1 MADASGDPS
10 PKPIGTDESLRSV
23 RGPLAELARLIER
36 DEAFAVNNR
45 APHVGASAGTADE
58 VPSLLATQEGRPE
71 PDWDY
76 AQVHDVPRGGGAFAD
91 GIRAQE
97 RPAPPMIDWE
107 PASTPDQATHAPPKR
122 RSIGKLKTL
131 PGLALAACVGAY
143 GHWLWSEGIAG
154 KRQRQLAQA
163 ASPIPHP
170 DDGSDGRWGKLVQEP
185 FREIEPSASQPRQMF
200 PLDGGVLYS
209 APTVLSE
216 AQRTDATE
224 ESHILRPGT
233 DFSGG
238 LARPEPTQSQ
248 RASGSPDAPAK
259 QASARPGQDARS
271 ALPRATITTPAQPST
286 ARPSEGAPAP
296 IGSFV
301 VQLSLHR
308 SEGAAEAAVRELRR
322 NYPDVFEGY
331 RPVVV
336 RTELGDTGVFYR
348 AEVGPFANSELANQF
363 CSSLKKLGG
372 HCVVHN

>member
-1 MADASGDPS
+1 
-10 PKPIGTDESLRSV
+10 
-23 RGPLAELARLIER
+23 
-36 DEAFAVNNR
+36 
-45 APHVGASAGTADE
+45 
-58 VPSLLATQEGRPE
+58 
-71 PDWDY
+71 
-76 AQVHDVPRGGGAFAD
+76 
-91 GIRAQE
+91 
-97 RPAPPMIDWE
+97 MIDWE
-107 PASTPDQATHAPPKR
+107 PGSTPDQATQAAPKR

-248 RASGSPDAPAK
+248 RASGTPGAAAKQARAPAK
-259 QASARPGQDARS
+259 QDARS
-271 ALPRATITTPAQPST
+271 ALPRATIQATPAESGT